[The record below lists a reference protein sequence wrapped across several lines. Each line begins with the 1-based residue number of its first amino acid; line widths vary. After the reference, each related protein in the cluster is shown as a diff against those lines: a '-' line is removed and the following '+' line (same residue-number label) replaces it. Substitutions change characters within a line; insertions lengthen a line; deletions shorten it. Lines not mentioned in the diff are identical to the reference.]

1 MAKKQIDGNLAL
13 EQQRVIVIPA
23 HDEIVARKLRVAAY
37 ARVSSSSEDQLNSYR
52 VQNQYYSE
60 LISNNPDREMVDIYA
75 DEGITGTSVEKRE
88 DFQRMMQDCRKGKI
102 DRILVKSISRFAR
115 NTKDCLAAVRE
126 LKELGVSVLFEEQG
140 IDTARVSSEMVTAIM
155 ASLAQKQSES
165 ISGNVQWSIQHQME
179 AGKYKLRTAPFGYTV
194 RNGELTVNEAE
205 APIVQDI
212 FNVYLSG
219 ANTKEICDRLNAQQ
233 GSSRKWLRREIDY
246 ILMNER
252 YAGNA
257 IFQKK
262 YTRAE
267 LPRTVKR
274 NHGERAMYYVSDSNA
289 PIIPQNVFDRAQEL
303 RKRRTVSRSD
313 EPKVYSGKI
322 QCSCG
327 SRCRAKT
334 SNQIWY
340 WSCVVHEEQRNA
352 CHIKQV
358 PEETMTD
365 EKPRVI
371 IIPPKPETVQT
382 AAVAKQLRVAAYCRV
397 STKEEEQASS
407 YEAQCEYYTDKIMS
421 NKEWTIAG
429 IFADEGI
436 TGTSTKKR
444 TEFLRMIR
452 QCKQKKI
459 DLILTKSI
467 QRFARNTLDCINYTR
482 ILRQLGI
489 GVLFE
494 KENINSLPT
503 DSEFM
508 ITMYGAMA
516 QSESESIS
524 GNIRRGRQMHAKV
537 GTLKV
542 PCYRLYGYEKDTEGK
557 FRVIPEQA
565 EIVRELYKRY
575 ESGASLR
582 NLQDWLEENQIKT
595 VLGESKWTTTA
606 VKGIL
611 TNEKYCGD
619 VLLQKTFRTDVISK
633 KVIKNI
639 GQMAQYYMPNH
650 HEAIVSREQYNAVKA
665 EMARRSALRSPS
677 KTAVTGRSCY
687 TSKYALSDRLVC
699 GECGTLY
706 RRCTWISLGR
716 KYPVWRCTSRLN
728 YGTKYC
734 HDSPTIK
741 EEQLQAAILA
751 AINSAM
757 SNKTSLLDLIKN
769 AVSLELL
776 PVQGQ
781 TMSLA
786 DIEHRLAQ
794 LDEQFQQLLAEAI
807 DTDDKETCN
816 AQFAEILAEQ
826 TSLKKQKE
834 TILQSSMDT
843 DRVCTRMKQAE
854 QAIESAAS
862 TITEWN
868 ENAVRQTVERVTV
881 LSVNEIL
888 VRIKG
893 GAEIKQR
900 LER

>member
-1 MAKKQIDGNLAL
+1 
-13 EQQRVIVIPA
+13 
-23 HDEIVARKLRVAAY
+23 
-37 ARVSSSSEDQLNSYR
+37 
-52 VQNQYYSE
+52 
-60 LISNNPDREMVDIYA
+60 
-75 DEGITGTSVEKRE
+75 
-88 DFQRMMQDCRKGKI
+88 
-102 DRILVKSISRFAR
+102 
-115 NTKDCLAAVRE
+115 
-126 LKELGVSVLFEEQG
+126 
-140 IDTARVSSEMVTAIM
+140 
-155 ASLAQKQSES
+155 
-165 ISGNVQWSIQHQME
+165 
-179 AGKYKLRTAPFGYTV
+179 
-194 RNGELTVNEAE
+194 
-205 APIVQDI
+205 
-212 FNVYLSG
+212 
-219 ANTKEICDRLNAQQ
+219 
-233 GSSRKWLRREIDY
+233 
-246 ILMNER
+246 
-252 YAGNA
+252 
-257 IFQKK
+257 
-262 YTRAE
+262 
-267 LPRTVKR
+267 
-274 NHGERAMYYVSDSNA
+274 
-289 PIIPQNVFDRAQEL
+289 
-303 RKRRTVSRSD
+303 
-313 EPKVYSGKI
+313 
-322 QCSCG
+322 
-327 SRCRAKT
+327 
-334 SNQIWY
+334 
-340 WSCVVHEEQRNA
+340 
-352 CHIKQV
+352 
-358 PEETMTD
+358 MTD

-371 IIPPKPETVQT
+371 IIPPKPEFQQTTTVT
-382 AAVAKQLRVAAYCRV
+382 KQLRVAAYCRV

-421 NKEWTIAG
+421 NKEWTMAG

-494 KENINSLPT
+494 KENINSLPA

-542 PCYRLYGYEKDTEGK
+542 PCYRLYGYEKDADGK

-582 NLQDWLEENQIKT
+582 NLKEWLEESQIKT
-595 VLGESKWTTTA
+595 VLGTDDWSIS
-606 VKGIL
+606 VIKGIL

-619 VLLQKTFRTDVISK
+619 VLLQKTFCTDVISK
-633 KVIKNI
+633 KIVKNV
-639 GQMAQYYMPNH
+639 GQMTQYYMPDH

-677 KTAVTGRSCY
+677 KEAVTGRSCY
-687 TSKYALSDRLVC
+687 TSKYALSDRLFC

-706 RRCTWISLGR
+706 RRKTRNIKGNI
-716 KYPVWRCTSRLN
+716 YHEWRCISRLE
-728 YGTKYC
+728 YGKKYC
-734 HDSPTIK
+734 HESPTLR
-741 EEQLQAAILA
+741 ELPLQTAILA

-757 SNKTSLLDLIKN
+757 SMKPALLDRIRN

-776 PVQGQ
+776 PAQGQ

-807 DTDDKETCN
+807 DAEDKEACN
-816 AQFAEILAEQ
+816 VQFAEILSEQ

-834 TILQSSMDT
+834 TLLQSSADT

-854 QAIESAAS
+854 EAIENTAQ

-868 ENAVRQTVERVTV
+868 ENAVRQIVERVTV
-881 LSVNEIL
+881 LSADEVL

-900 LER
+900 LE

>member
-1 MAKKQIDGNLAL
+1 
-13 EQQRVIVIPA
+13 
-23 HDEIVARKLRVAAY
+23 
-37 ARVSSSSEDQLNSYR
+37 
-52 VQNQYYSE
+52 
-60 LISNNPDREMVDIYA
+60 
-75 DEGITGTSVEKRE
+75 
-88 DFQRMMQDCRKGKI
+88 
-102 DRILVKSISRFAR
+102 
-115 NTKDCLAAVRE
+115 
-126 LKELGVSVLFEEQG
+126 
-140 IDTARVSSEMVTAIM
+140 
-155 ASLAQKQSES
+155 
-165 ISGNVQWSIQHQME
+165 
-179 AGKYKLRTAPFGYTV
+179 
-194 RNGELTVNEAE
+194 
-205 APIVQDI
+205 
-212 FNVYLSG
+212 
-219 ANTKEICDRLNAQQ
+219 
-233 GSSRKWLRREIDY
+233 
-246 ILMNER
+246 
-252 YAGNA
+252 
-257 IFQKK
+257 
-262 YTRAE
+262 
-267 LPRTVKR
+267 
-274 NHGERAMYYVSDSNA
+274 
-289 PIIPQNVFDRAQEL
+289 
-303 RKRRTVSRSD
+303 
-313 EPKVYSGKI
+313 
-322 QCSCG
+322 
-327 SRCRAKT
+327 
-334 SNQIWY
+334 
-340 WSCVVHEEQRNA
+340 
-352 CHIKQV
+352 
-358 PEETMTD
+358 MTD

-371 IIPPKPETVQT
+371 IIPPKPELQQT
-382 AAVAKQLRVAAYCRV
+382 AAVTKQLRVAAYCRV

-421 NKEWTIAG
+421 NKEWTMAG
-429 IFADEGI
+429 IFADESI

-494 KENINSLPT
+494 KENINSLPP

-595 VLGESKWTTTA
+595 VLGESKWTTTSI
-606 VKGIL
+606 KSIL

-633 KVIKNI
+633 KVIKNV
-639 GQMAQYYMPNH
+639 GQMAQYYMPDH
-650 HEAIVSREQYNAVKA
+650 HEGIVSREQYNAVKA

-677 KTAVTGRSCY
+677 KTAVTGRS
-687 TSKYALSDRLVC
+687 YALSDRLVC

-706 RRCTWISLGR
+706 RRCTWTSLGR

-734 HDSPTIK
+734 HDSPTIR
-741 EEQLQAAILA
+741 EEALQNAILA

-757 SNKTSLLDLIKN
+757 SNKPILLDRIRN

-786 DIEHRLAQ
+786 DIERRLTQ
-794 LDEQFQQLLAEAI
+794 LDERFQTLLAEAI
-807 DTDDKETCN
+807 DAEDMEACN
-816 AQFAEILAEQ
+816 ARFAEILAEQ
-826 TSLKKQKE
+826 TALKKQKE
-834 TILQSSMDT
+834 TILQSSADA

-854 QAIESAAS
+854 EAIENTAQI
-862 TITEWN
+862 ITEWN
-868 ENAVRQTVERVTV
+868 ENAVRQIVERVTV
-881 LSVNEIL
+881 LSADEVL

-900 LER
+900 ME